1 MIPSPDQS
9 DHSTCYNHDLISL
22 ILTRITC
29 DSLHGFFGNQL
40 DEDMD
45 LPLPITVTILIMV
58 VTRGHLHAMAALK
71 KI

>member
-9 DHSTCYNHDLISL
+9 DHSTCYNRDLISL

-45 LPLPITVTILIMV
+45 LPLPIMV
-58 VTRGHLHAMAALK
+58 VTRGHPHAMAALK